1 MGEQSTKEKG
11 LNIGDIIAGLSEISR
26 RIEGENEKTRPQF
39 TFNENVK
46 KDIKPDSGEE
56 NRGDSDQADDLP
68 VKVYEDI
75 DIKDVSKGSK
85 FTIRIS
91 NRDGFYVDIDMFAYR
106 DIVLDNEK
114 SEEDFITSKICTPS

>member
-39 TFNENVK
+39 TFNDNVK

-56 NRGDSDQADDLP
+56 NRGDSDRADDLP

-75 DIKDVSKGSK
+75 DIKDVSKGS
-85 FTIRIS
+85 
-91 NRDGFYVDIDMFAYR
+91 
-106 DIVLDNEK
+106 
-114 SEEDFITSKICTPS
+114 